1 MNKNLKAVFFGSIG
15 TVAETSEIQRRSY
28 NLAFNRLN
36 IDCYWNV
43 ANYCEMLKVPG
54 GKDRLRNFTIPNISE
69 EDVDKVHNLKEEI
82 YAELIEREDISRIE
96 FVEVFHHSKAS
107 DLKVGLITTTS
118 EKNINSLSKALEDK
132 VNFSDFDIITTAKD
146 CTKPKPNPEIYENAL
161 RKIGVSP
168 NEAIAIE
175 DTQVNLDASLSANI
189 NSILYPGEY
198 SNYTTEV
205 KPSFNLMEKIF
216 QI

>member
-28 NLAFNRLN
+28 NSAFNRLN

-82 YAELIEREDISRIE
+82 YAELIERVDISRIE

-118 EKNINSLSKALEDK
+118 GKNIDSLSKALEDK
-132 VNFSDFDIITTAKD
+132 VNFNDFDIITTSND
-146 CTKPKPNPEIYENAL
+146 CTTPKPSPEIYQNAL

>member
-1 MNKNLKAVFFGSIG
+1 MDKNLKAVFFGSIG

-28 NLAFNRLN
+28 NLAFNRLS

-54 GKDRLRNFTIPNISE
+54 GKDRIRNFTTPNISE
-69 EDVDKVHNLKEEI
+69 EDVDKIHNLKEEI
-82 YAELIEREDISRIE
+82 YAELIEQEDISRLE
-96 FVEVFHHSKAS
+96 FVEVFHHSKAR
-107 DLKVGLITTTS
+107 DLKLGLITTTS
-118 EKNINSLSKALEDK
+118 KKNIDSLSRALEDK
-132 VNFSDFDIITTAKD
+132 VNFNDFDIITTSKD
-146 CTKPKPNPEIYENAL
+146 CTKPKPNPEIYQNAL

-168 NEAIAIE
+168 NEVIAIE
-175 DTQVNLDASLSANI
+175 DTQVNLSASLSANI

-198 SNYTTEV
+198 SNYTKEV
-205 KPSFNLMEKIF
+205 QPSFNLMEKIF

>member
-1 MNKNLKAVFFGSIG
+1 VDKNLKAVFFGSIG

-54 GKDRLRNFTIPNISE
+54 GKDRIRNFTIPNISE
-69 EDVDKVHNLKEEI
+69 KDVDKIHNLKEEI
-82 YAELIEREDISRIE
+82 YAELIEQEDVSRIE

-107 DLKVGLITTTS
+107 DIKVGLITTTS

-132 VNFSDFDIITTAKD
+132 VNFNDFDIITTYKD
-146 CTKPKPNPEIYENAL
+146 CTKPKPNPEIYQNAL

-175 DTQVNLDASLSANI
+175 DTQVNLGASLSANI

-198 SNYTTEV
+198 SNYSREV

>member
-28 NLAFNRLN
+28 NSAFNRLN

-82 YAELIEREDISRIE
+82 YAELIEQEDISRIE

-132 VNFSDFDIITTAKD
+132 VNFNDFDIITTSND
-146 CTKPKPNPEIYENAL
+146 CTTPKPSPEIYQNAL

>member
-1 MNKNLKAVFFGSIG
+1 MDKNLKAVFFGSIG

-54 GKDRLRNFTIPNISE
+54 GKDRIRSFTTPNISE
-69 EDVDKVHNLKEEI
+69 EDVDKIHNLKEEI
-82 YAELIEREDISRIE
+82 YAELIEQEDVSRTD

-118 EKNINSLSKALEDK
+118 EKNINSLSKALENK
-132 VNFSDFDIITTAKD
+132 VNFNDFDIITTSTD
-146 CTKPKPNPEIYENAL
+146 CTNPKPNPEIYQNAL

-168 NEAIAIE
+168 DEAIAIE
-175 DTQVNLDASLSANI
+175 DTQVNLGASLSANI
-189 NSILYPGEY
+189 TSILYPGEY
-198 SNYTTEV
+198 SNYSREV

>member
-118 EKNINSLSKALEDK
+118 GKNIDSLSKALEDK
-132 VNFSDFDIITTAKD
+132 VNFNDFDIITTAKD
-146 CTKPKPNPEIYENAL
+146 CTKPKPNPEIYQNAL

-205 KPSFNLMEKIF
+205 EPSFNLMEKIF

>member
-28 NLAFNRLN
+28 NSAFNRLN

-54 GKDRLRNFTIPNISE
+54 GKDRIRNFTIPNISE
-69 EDVDKVHNLKEEI
+69 EDVDKIHNLKEEI
-82 YAELIEREDISRIE
+82 YAELIEQEDISRIE

-132 VNFSDFDIITTAKD
+132 VNFNDFDIITTSND
-146 CTKPKPNPEIYENAL
+146 CTTPKPSPEIYQNAL

-175 DTQVNLDASLSANI
+175 DTQVNLDASLSAKI

-198 SNYTTEV
+198 SNYTKEV

-216 QI
+216 KI

>member
-1 MNKNLKAVFFGSIG
+1 MDKNLKAVFFGSIG

-28 NLAFNRLN
+28 NLAFKRLN

-54 GKDRLRNFTIPNISE
+54 GKDRIRNFTIPDIA
-69 EDVDKVHNLKEEI
+69 EDLVDKIHNLKEEI
-82 YAELIEREDISRIE
+82 YAELIEQEDISRIE

-118 EKNINSLSKALEDK
+118 EINIKSLSKALEDK
-132 VNFSDFDIITTAKD
+132 VNFNDFDIITTSKD
-146 CTKPKPNPEIYENAL
+146 CLHPKPNPEIYRNAL
-161 RKIGVSP
+161 KKIGVSP
-168 NEAIAIE
+168 CEAIAIE
-175 DTQVNLDASLSANI
+175 DTQVNLGASIAADI

-198 SNYTTEV
+198 SNYTKEV
-205 KPSFNLMEKIF
+205 QPSFNLMEEIFKI
-216 QI
+216 

>member
-1 MNKNLKAVFFGSIG
+1 MNKNLKAVLFGSIG

-28 NLAFNRLN
+28 NLAFKRLN

-54 GKDRLRNFTIPNISE
+54 GKDRIRNFTIPNISE
-69 EDVDKVHNLKEEI
+69 DLVDIIHNLKEEI
-82 YAELIEREDISRIE
+82 YAELIEQEDISRIE

-118 EKNINSLSKALEDK
+118 ETNIKSLSKALEDK
-132 VNFSDFDIITTAKD
+132 VNFNDFDIITTSKD
-146 CTKPKPNPEIYENAL
+146 CLQPKPNPEIYRNAL
-161 RKIGVSP
+161 NRIGVSP
-168 NEAIAIE
+168 CEAIAIE
-175 DTQVNLDASLSANI
+175 DTQVNLGASIAADI

-198 SNYTTEV
+198 SNYTKEV
-205 KPSFNLMEKIF
+205 KPSFNLMEEIFKI
-216 QI
+216 

>member
-28 NLAFNRLN
+28 NSAFNRLN

-54 GKDRLRNFTIPNISE
+54 GKDRIRNFTIPNISE

-82 YAELIEREDISRIE
+82 YAELIEQEDISRIE

-132 VNFSDFDIITTAKD
+132 VNFKDFDIITTSKD
-146 CTKPKPNPEIYENAL
+146 CTTPKPSPEIYQNAL
-161 RKIGVSP
+161 RRIGVSP

>member
-28 NLAFNRLN
+28 NSAFNRLN

-54 GKDRLRNFTIPNISE
+54 GKDRIRNFTIPNISE

-82 YAELIEREDISRIE
+82 YAELIERVDISRIE

-132 VNFSDFDIITTAKD
+132 VNFNDFDIITTSND
-146 CTKPKPNPEIYENAL
+146 CTTPKPSPEIYQNAL

-198 SNYTTEV
+198 SNYSREV

>member
-28 NLAFNRLN
+28 NSAFNRLN
-36 IDCYWNV
+36 VDCYWNV

-54 GKDRLRNFTIPNISE
+54 GKDRIRNFTIPNISE

-132 VNFSDFDIITTAKD
+132 VNFSDFDIITTSKD
-146 CTKPKPNPEIYENAL
+146 CTNPKPSPEIYENAL

-189 NSILYPGEY
+189 NSLLYPGEY
-198 SNYTTEV
+198 SNYTTDV
-205 KPSFNLMEKIF
+205 KANFNLMEKIF

>member
-1 MNKNLKAVFFGSIG
+1 MDKNLKAIFFGSIG
-15 TVAETSEIQRRSY
+15 TVAETSELQRRSY

-54 GKDRLRNFTIPNISE
+54 GKDRIRNFTIPNISE
-69 EDVDKVHNLKEEI
+69 EDVDKIHNLKEEI
-82 YAELIEREDISRIE
+82 YAELIEQEDVSRNE

-107 DLKVGLITTTS
+107 DIKVGLITTTS

-132 VNFSDFDIITTAKD
+132 VNFNDFDIITTSND
-146 CTKPKPNPEIYENAL
+146 CTNPKPNPEIYQNAL

-175 DTQVNLDASLSANI
+175 DTQVNLGASLSANI
-189 NSILYPGEY
+189 TSILYPGEY
-198 SNYTTEV
+198 SNYSREV

>member
-28 NLAFNRLN
+28 NSAFNRLN

-54 GKDRLRNFTIPNISE
+54 GKDRIKNFTIPNISD
-69 EDVDKVHNLKEEI
+69 EDVDKIHNLKEEI
-82 YAELIEREDISRIE
+82 YAELIEQEDISRIE

-132 VNFSDFDIITTAKD
+132 VNFNDFDIITTSND
-146 CTKPKPNPEIYENAL
+146 CTIPKPSPEIYQNAL

-198 SNYTTEV
+198 SNYTKEV

>member
-28 NLAFNRLN
+28 NSAFNRLN

-54 GKDRLRNFTIPNISE
+54 GKDRIRNFTIPNISE
-69 EDVDKVHNLKEEI
+69 EDVDKIHNLKEEI
-82 YAELIEREDISRIE
+82 YAELIEQEDISRIE

-132 VNFSDFDIITTAKD
+132 VNFNDFDIITTSND
-146 CTKPKPNPEIYENAL
+146 CTTPKPSPEIYQNAL

-198 SNYTTEV
+198 SNYTKEV

>member
-28 NLAFNRLN
+28 NSAFNRLN

-54 GKDRLRNFTIPNISE
+54 GKDRIRNFTIPNISE

-82 YAELIEREDISRIE
+82 YAELIEQEDISRIE

-132 VNFSDFDIITTAKD
+132 VNFNDFDIITTSND
-146 CTKPKPNPEIYENAL
+146 CTTPKPSPEIYQNAL

>member
-1 MNKNLKAVFFGSIG
+1 MDKNLKAIFFGSIG
-15 TVAETSEIQRRSY
+15 TVAETSELQRRSY

-54 GKDRLRNFTIPNISE
+54 GKDRIRNFTIQNISE
-69 EDVDKVHNLKEEI
+69 EDVDKIHNLKEEI
-82 YAELIEREDISRIE
+82 YAELIEQEDISRNE

-107 DLKVGLITTTS
+107 DIKVGLITTTS

-132 VNFSDFDIITTAKD
+132 VNFNDFDIITTSND
-146 CTKPKPNPEIYENAL
+146 CTNPKPNPEIYQNAL
-161 RKIGVSP
+161 RKIGVGP

-175 DTQVNLDASLSANI
+175 DTQVNLGASLSANI
-189 NSILYPGEY
+189 TSILYPGEY
-198 SNYTTEV
+198 SNYSGEV

>member
-1 MNKNLKAVFFGSIG
+1 VNKNLKAVLFGSIG

-28 NLAFNRLN
+28 NLAFKRLN

-54 GKDRLRNFTIPNISE
+54 GKDRIRNFTIPDIA
-69 EDVDKVHNLKEEI
+69 EDLVDKIHNLKEEI
-82 YAELIEREDISRIE
+82 YAELIEQEDISRIE

-118 EKNINSLSKALEDK
+118 ETNIKSLSKALEDK
-132 VNFSDFDIITTAKD
+132 VNFNDFDIITTSKD
-146 CTKPKPNPEIYENAL
+146 CLLPKPNPEIYQNAL
-161 RKIGVSP
+161 KKIGVSP
-168 NEAIAIE
+168 CEAIAIE
-175 DTQVNLDASLSANI
+175 DTQVNLGASIAADI

-198 SNYTTEV
+198 SNYTKEV
-205 KPSFNLMEKIF
+205 KPSFNLMEEIFKI
-216 QI
+216 

>member
-132 VNFSDFDIITTAKD
+132 VNFNDFDIITTSKD
-146 CTKPKPNPEIYENAL
+146 CTVPKPSPEIYQNAL
-161 RKIGVSP
+161 RKIGVNP
-168 NEAIAIE
+168 YEAIAIE
-175 DTQVNLDASLSANI
+175 DTQVNLDASMSANI

-198 SNYTTEV
+198 SNYTTDV

>member
-1 MNKNLKAVFFGSIG
+1 MNKNLKAVLFVSIG

-28 NLAFNRLN
+28 NLAFKRLN

-54 GKDRLRNFTIPNISE
+54 GKDRIRNFTIPGIT
-69 EDVDKVHNLKEEI
+69 EDLVDKIHNLKEEI
-82 YAELIEREDISRIE
+82 YAELIEQEDISRIE

-118 EKNINSLSKALEDK
+118 ETNIKSLSKALEDK
-132 VNFSDFDIITTAKD
+132 VNFNDFDIITTSKD
-146 CTKPKPNPEIYENAL
+146 CLHPKPNPEIYRNAL
-161 RKIGVSP
+161 KKIGVSP
-168 NEAIAIE
+168 CEAIAIE
-175 DTQVNLDASLSANI
+175 DTQVNLGASIAADI

-198 SNYTTEV
+198 SNYTKEV
-205 KPSFNLMEKIF
+205 KPSFNLMEEIFKI
-216 QI
+216 